1 MAKVR
6 PLIDLISSIAV
17 AILVVSVRPNDE
29 ERLGASSILFKF
41 KALANESHDSDLNLK
56 SSASETQLTDKEKSF
71 SGSS

>member
-29 ERLGASSILFKF
+29 ERLGDIKHFVQVQSTGK
-41 KALANESHDSDLNLK
+41 
-56 SSASETQLTDKEKSF
+56 
-71 SGSS
+71 